1 MVAPSAGAGRRAR
14 ASAATTSD
22 AKNARTDDAEMRRQR
37 RRTEADVRMDDDDED
52 DDEDDEDEEEDE
64 DEDEDEDDEAR
75 PPRRLVGRAPR
86 AAPLT
91 EDDIR
96 LLTHEERR
104 KVLGRW
110 NARLRGLKKKVSQLS
125 GQFPTSSFV
134 VLFTKPIPTL
144 RKAGKWYGLS
154 IDKSL
159 WDAD

>member
-1 MVAPSAGAGRRAR
+1 
-14 ASAATTSD
+14 
-22 AKNARTDDAEMRRQR
+22 MRRQSR
-37 RRTEADVRMDDDDED
+37 RAEAGVRMDDDDVED
-52 DDEDDEDEEEDE
+52 DEEDEGDEDDEEED
-64 DEDEDEDDEAR
+64 DDEAR
-75 PPRRLVGRAPR
+75 PPRRLGGRAPR

-91 EDDIR
+91 EEDIL

-159 WDAD
+159 WEVD

>member
-1 MVAPSAGAGRRAR
+1 
-14 ASAATTSD
+14 
-22 AKNARTDDAEMRRQR
+22 
-37 RRTEADVRMDDDDED
+37 MDDDDED
-52 DDEDDEDEEEDE
+52 DDEDDEDEEEEEDE